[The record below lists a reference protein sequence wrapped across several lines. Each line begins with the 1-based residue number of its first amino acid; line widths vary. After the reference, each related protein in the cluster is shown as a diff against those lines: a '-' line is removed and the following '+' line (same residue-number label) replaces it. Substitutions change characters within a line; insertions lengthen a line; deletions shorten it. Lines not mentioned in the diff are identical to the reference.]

1 MLGGM
6 VKKRNKI
13 PAEVVN
19 RMQKLAREVSS
30 QENIADEK
38 KT

>member
-1 MLGGM
+1 M

-13 PAEVVN
+13 PTGVAN

-30 QENIADEK
+30 QENRADEK